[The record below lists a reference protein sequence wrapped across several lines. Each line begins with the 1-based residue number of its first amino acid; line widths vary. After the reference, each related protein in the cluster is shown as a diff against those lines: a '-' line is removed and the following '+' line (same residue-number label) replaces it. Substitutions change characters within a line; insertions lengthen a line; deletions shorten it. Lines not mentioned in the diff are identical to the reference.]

1 MKTLDEVIKEI
12 EEFWVCPSN
21 DEADEYCLLYD
32 IYQDALQ
39 YLKEYRSDQIE
50 WAANRKAWDE
60 VQEDLVSARMKY
72 IARLKELDIGKL
84 NPPLTWDE
92 LREMEGKPVW
102 IIESVIDPFD
112 DDGMK
117 RTGHWDIIRKA
128 YPEQIAFYVQG
139 MTNHKSWQGIGWQAY
154 RKERG

>member
-21 DEADEYCLLYD
+21 DEANEYCLLYD
-32 IYQDALQ
+32 IYRDALQ

-102 IIESVIDPFD
+102 IYEPYNGEWHGNWAVIYSVGEYDFD
-112 DDGMK
+112 DDPYMSM
-117 RTGHWDIIRKA
+117 TDDS
-128 YPEQIAFYVQG
+128 FYL
-139 MTNHKSWQGIGWQAY
+139 KSGCGTRWQAY